1 METTKKDENI
11 KSPKTRLSKLRPS
24 DDTAKSK
31 NPLQSDAC
39 TENILLSTVG
49 TPNVELRGKR
59 KFSSATVIEL
69 QNEILET
76 LSSAAATALS
86 IESVLDDLVH
96 LTAPP
101 IDGTDAPPGG
111 NSDDTMSKAKVGG
124 NSCDKSSSSIFYDHE
139 KESVLA
145 KQARLL
151 SSLRLWGDLSYI
163 NTTDE

>member
-1 METTKKDENI
+1 METTKKDGNI
-11 KSPKTRLSKLRPS
+11 KPPKTRLSKLRPF

-31 NPLQSDAC
+31 NLLQSVTC
-39 TENILLSTVG
+39 TENILLSTAG
-49 TPNVELRGKR
+49 IQNVEVRGKR

-86 IESVLDDLVH
+86 IESVLDDLVC

-101 IDGTDAPPGG
+101 IDGADSSSGG
-111 NSDDTMSKAKVGG
+111 NSDDTMSKVKVGG
-124 NSCDKSSSSIFYDHE
+124 NSCDESSSSIFCDHE

-151 SSLRLWGDLSYI
+151 SSLRLWGDLGFI
-163 NTTDE
+163 NITDE